1 MLVYQR
7 LVSTTLFLYLYP
19 LYWWYPEGQLDVP
32 SISVAVLRSR
42 FSQGHWVVTTVT
54 GLPDLPR
61 WGWLVWRESELA
73 TSPPFKLYIVHVV
86 HGKHKWTIVES
97 TWKYIKTHVEW
108 ALFAWVYQG
117 SSTMIKYG
125 CLVQI
130 TQLNCLTT
138 RRVAAYIGHYS
149 TQGGAVW
156 L

>member
-7 LVSTTLFLYLYP
+7 VVSTTLFLYLYP

-61 WGWLVWRESELA
+61 QGWLVWRESELG

-86 HGKHKWTIVES
+86 HGKHK
-97 TWKYIKTHVEW
+97 
-108 ALFAWVYQG
+108 
-117 SSTMIKYG
+117 
-125 CLVQI
+125 
-130 TQLNCLTT
+130 
-138 RRVAAYIGHYS
+138 
-149 TQGGAVW
+149 
-156 L
+156 